1 MKIKSIFIIDK
12 NWKMNLDNK
21 LSFFDD
27 NNLICSVTKIKH
39 LIDLDDPKIL
49 PCGFNACYKCIK
61 EMRSFLTNTM
71 DCCCCNNVHK
81 IKSVSGL
88 PSNKDNLIDLFRKSF
103 IHQLNYLNEQSTQLS
118 TNEGLLTKSRFRIL
132 SIKYFIFQYVK
143 KPLKKPLIIWM
154 KKSI

>member
-12 NWKMNLDNK
+12 NWKMNLDNE

-27 NNLICSVTKIKH
+27 NNLKCSVTKIKH
-39 LIDLDDPKIL
+39 LIDLDDPKVL

-61 EMRSFLTNTM
+61 EMRSFITNTM

-88 PSNKDNLIDLFRKSF
+88 PSKKDDLIDLFRKSF
-103 IHQLNYLNEQSTQLS
+103 MRQLNYLNEQSIQLS
-118 TNEGLLTKSRFRIL
+118 TDEGQLTKYRFTIC
-132 SIKYFIFQYVK
+132 INKIFY
-143 KPLKKPLIIWM
+143 I
-154 KKSI
+154 